1 MECSGPRRSS
11 IWISG
16 SAIGVAWGGSA
27 ATRAAGLGGAR
38 ISIATNSGLAPS
50 SEVGAGLGASGAT
63 TTPASL
69 TPRPERHLR
78 TRLAFRP
85 CARAIPEID
94 APGSSHADKTFVLS
108 SALWRRRGADLECIG
123 VHQRIGG
130 HHPHAPIT
138 GKQGG
143 TARRSRM
150 MSRAAVVDSLTG
162 DHSQNSVGS
171 VSTYAP
177 HRSDVTYCRPSFE

>member
-1 MECSGPRRSS
+1 MEMQWTAAKLDLDQRFGDRRRVGRIRCSD
-11 IWISG
+11 
-16 SAIGVAWGGSA
+16 

-143 TARRSRM
+143 TARRSPGNGQI
-150 MSRAAVVDSLTG
+150 AAGPERCECLSA
-162 DHSQNSVGS
+162 DHSRTSRR
-171 VSTYAP
+171 ALA
-177 HRSDVTYCRPSFE
+177 